1 MARWWLLLALCVLL
15 AVPTAIDPTSLVGD
29 VTYLLGLGAI
39 VAAIWWGRA
48 QLPPSTRRPWTPF
61 AFAATFWLAGDT
73 LQRVLG
79 WLGRFPD
86 GPSWPDVF
94 WLGSYP
100 LLILAVHRI
109 IRARGVVGK
118 LARDI
123 VLDTI
128 VITSAAFVAAWHVL
142 IAPEL
147 LAGGPPAQVITG
159 MAYPT
164 GDIAVFALAVT
175 LALLPAARSVPT
187 GLIIACLGL
196 TLPIDFLQAVV
207 PSPVADRLDSVL
219 LVVNALLGAAA
230 VHPDRVRLTER
241 RALPAQH
248 GMHRWRIVLL
258 GCSLATV
265 SFVAALP
272 GHELVRVVPS
282 VLASVVISSTV
293 VLRFYRAVE
302 EREAAEA
309 AMTHQAQH
317 DQLTGAA
324 NRTLLMD
331 RLVAA
336 VRAGPAVLVFI
347 DLDGFKIVNDTH
359 GHLAGDTVLR
369 TVADRLRGLVRAGD
383 TVARVGGDEFVVLCR
398 RVAPDGGPALADRM
412 REVLLLPV
420 AIDGGFASVGASVGL
435 VVLDGTLPPVRDD
448 LMLADELL
456 RRADSA
462 MYEAKRTGGGVR
474 SADLVPGVPGLP
486 GLPGLT
492 GLTGLAG

>member
-1 MARWWLLLALCVLL
+1 MARWWLLLALCALL
-15 AVPTAIDPTSLVGD
+15 AVPTAVDPTGAIAD
-29 VTYLLGLGAI
+29 VTYLLGLGTI
-39 VAAIWWGRA
+39 VAALWWGRA
-48 QLPPSTRRPWTPF
+48 QLPPTIRRPWTPF
-61 AFAATFWLAGDT
+61 ALAATGWLTGDT
-73 LQRVLG
+73 IQRIMAWRG
-79 WLGRFPD
+79 QFPD

-100 LLILAVHRI
+100 LLILAVHRV
-109 IRARGVVGK
+109 IRGRGLAGK

-123 VLDTI
+123 LLDTI

-147 LAGGPPAQVITG
+147 LAGGPAAQVITG

-175 LALLPAARSVPT
+175 LAMLPAARSVPA
-187 GLIIACLGL
+187 GLLISCLGL

-207 PSPVADRLDSVL
+207 PQAVADRLDSVL

-230 VHPDRVRLTER
+230 LHPDRARLTQP
-241 RALPAQH
+241 RALPARH

-272 GHELVRVVPS
+272 GHELVRVLPS

-309 AMTHQAQH
+309 AMTHLAQH

-347 DLDGFKIVNDTH
+347 DLDGFKIVNDTW

-369 TVADRLRGLVRAGD
+369 TVAERLDGLVRGVD

-398 RVAPDGGPALADRM
+398 RVAPDGAQPLADRM
-412 REVLLLPV
+412 RAALLSPV
-420 AIDGGFASVGASVGL
+420 RIDGGWASVGASIGF
-435 VVLDGTLPPVRDD
+435 VVVDGTLPSARDD
-448 LMLADELL
+448 LTLADELL

-474 SADLVPGVPGLP
+474 LAEWIADR
-486 GLPGLT
+486 
-492 GLTGLAG
+492 AG

>member
-1 MARWWLLLALCVLL
+1 ML
-15 AVPTAIDPTSLVGD
+15 AVPTAIDPTSVIADITYLVGLGVI
-29 VTYLLGLGAI
+29 VTAL
-39 VAAIWWGRA
+39 WWGRA
-48 QLPPSTRRPWTPF
+48 QLAPTTRGPWTSF
-61 AFAATFWLAGDT
+61 ALAATGWFAGDT
-73 LQRVLG
+73 IQRVMTWSG
-79 WLGRFPD
+79 HPAG

-100 LLILAVHRI
+100 LLIVGVHRL
-109 IRARGVVGK
+109 IRRRGLAGK

-123 VLDTI
+123 LLDTI
-128 VITSAAFVAAWHVL
+128 VISSAAFVAAWHVL

-147 LAGGPPAQVITG
+147 LAGGPPVLVITG

-175 LALLPAARSVPT
+175 LAMLPSARSVPAAL
-187 GLIIACLGL
+187 LISCLGL

-207 PSPVADRLDSVL
+207 PEPVGDRLDGALL
-219 LVVNALLGAAA
+219 LVNGLLGAAA
-230 VHPDRVRLTER
+230 LHPDRARLAQR
-241 RALPAQH
+241 RRLPAQH

-272 GHELVRVVPS
+272 GHELVRVLPS

-309 AMTHQAQH
+309 AMTHLAQH
-317 DQLTGAA
+317 DQLTGVA

-347 DLDGFKIVNDTH
+347 DLDGFKVVNDTW

-369 TVADRLRGLVRAGD
+369 TVAQRLGGLVRGDD

-398 RVAPDGGPALADRM
+398 RVPPGGAQLLAARM
-412 REVLLLPV
+412 REALVRPVLLD
-420 AIDGGFASVGASVGL
+420 AGSATVGASIGL
-435 VVLDGTLPPVRDD
+435 VVLDGALPPVRDD
-448 LMLADELL
+448 ITLADELL

-474 SADLVPGVPGLP
+474 SAEWV
-486 GLPGLT
+486 
-492 GLTGLAG
+492 AGAAG